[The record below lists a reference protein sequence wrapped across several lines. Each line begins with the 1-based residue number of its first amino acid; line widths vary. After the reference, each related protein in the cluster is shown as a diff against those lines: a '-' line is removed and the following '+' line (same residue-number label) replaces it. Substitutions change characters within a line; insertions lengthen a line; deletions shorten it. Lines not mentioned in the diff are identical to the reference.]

1 MLPTELPSARQIR
14 RLRLAAPL
22 ALLALLAAVLVATPT
37 RAVPLPPGGT
47 VATPGTTSFARP
59 VLAGTVLQDV
69 VQTFTITSPNGQQ
82 ITGTLQ
88 TELSVR
94 PRSARSIST
103 TASRTIQNR
112 RGRSSS

>member
-22 ALLALLAAVLVATPT
+22 ALLAAVFAATPT

-69 VQTFTITSPNGQQ
+69 VQTFTITGPNGQQ

-103 TASRTIQNR
+103 NASRTIQNR